1 VTLADVVQVHTDT
14 PTLPIVYAIA
24 TLVFCGASACLF
36 WMMRQAAQAYEERF
50 VLRLAVGAGVSGLL
64 AAAALILFA
73 DAIGFIGRVVA
84 GFAIAAALVLVG
96 NDRARRS
103 RRYR

>member
-1 VTLADVVQVHTDT
+1 MTLADVVQVHTDA
-14 PTLPIVYAIA
+14 PILPIVYAIA
-24 TLVFCGASACLF
+24 ILVFGGASACLF
-36 WMMRQAAQAYEERF
+36 WMMRRAVQAYEERL
-50 VLRLAVGAGVSGLL
+50 VLKLAAGAGVSGLL

-84 GFAIAAALVLVG
+84 GLAIAATLVLVG

-103 RRYR
+103 RG

>member
-1 VTLADVVQVHTDT
+1 M
-14 PTLPIVYAIA
+14 TLPIVYAIA
-24 TLVFCGASACLF
+24 ILVFGVASAWLF
-36 WMMRQAAQAYEERF
+36 WMMRRAVEGDEEHL

-64 AAAALILFA
+64 AAAALILFV

-84 GFAIAAALVLVG
+84 GLAIAATLVLVG

-103 RRYR
+103 GR